1 MIDKL
6 PVGHYNESDLRVT
19 FVMRRKITMKITKQE
34 IMNTALIVFAEKGY
48 DSTILKDISDRLNVT
63 KSALYK
69 HYESK
74 EALWDALIDHVEQ
87 YYSENFGNTES
98 IVVPDSLDK
107 LTELSLRQLWFTM
120 HDEMVRRVRKLLTM
134 EQFRN
139 ERIKALAEKYFHSNI
154 VSIYTTIFRG
164 MAERDLIQMDDPELL
179 AFEYTAPISVLLQ
192 VYDREPDRESE
203 IHQKIQEH
211 IHYFISVLQLPD

>member
-1 MIDKL
+1 
-6 PVGHYNESDLRVT
+6 
-19 FVMRRKITMKITKQE
+19 MKITKQE

-48 DSTILKDISDRLNVT
+48 DSTILKDIADQLHVT

-69 HYESK
+69 HYGSK
-74 EALWDALIDHVEQ
+74 EALWDGLIDHVEQ

-98 IVVPDSLDK
+98 IVIPNGMDE
-107 LTELSLRQLWFTM
+107 LTELSLRQLQFTM
-120 HDEMVRRVRKLLTM
+120 HDETMRKVRKLLTM

-164 MAERDLIQMDDPELL
+164 MAEKDLIQTDDPELL
-179 AFEYTAPISVLLQ
+179 AFEYTAPISMLIQ
-192 VYDREPDRESE
+192 VYDREPDREAE

-211 IHYFISVLQLPD
+211 IHYFVSVLQSGNEMEKLQI

>member
-1 MIDKL
+1 
-6 PVGHYNESDLRVT
+6 
-19 FVMRRKITMKITKQE
+19 MKITKSE
-34 IMNTALIVFAEKGY
+34 IMNTALDVFAQKGY
-48 DSTILKDISDRLNVT
+48 EGTILKDIADQLNVT

-139 ERIKALAEKYFHSNI
+139 ERIKALAEKYFP
-154 VSIYTTIFRG
+154 
-164 MAERDLIQMDDPELL
+164 L
-179 AFEYTAPISVLLQ
+179 SVKSK
-192 VYDREPDRESE
+192 E
-203 IHQKIQEH
+203 
-211 IHYFISVLQLPD
+211 